1 MVHEKFTAEEL
12 ELKAS
17 SIMESFNFEK
27 ILKHMQDTNHQWH
40 MGNGVM
46 RVPDMEDIRVSAR
59 SLLTQAIY
67 DKSQCT
73 NIGTGG
79 FVAYKLPWGLQLTFQ
94 LGWAGH

>member
-1 MVHEKFTAEEL
+1 MAHEKFTEAEL

-27 ILKHMQDTNHQWH
+27 VLKHMQDTNHQWH

-46 RVPDMEDIRVSAR
+46 RVPDMEDLRVNAR
-59 SLLTQAIY
+59 SLLTKAIY
-67 DKSQCT
+67 DKNQCT
-73 NIGTGG
+73 NVGTGG

-94 LGWAGH
+94 LAWGGN